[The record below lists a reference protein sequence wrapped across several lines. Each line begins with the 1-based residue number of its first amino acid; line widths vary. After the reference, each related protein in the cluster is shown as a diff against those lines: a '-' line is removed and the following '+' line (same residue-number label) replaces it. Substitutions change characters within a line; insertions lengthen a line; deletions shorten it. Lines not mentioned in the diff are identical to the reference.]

1 MRKYRHPILTNVE
14 TGFHTFVDKYS
25 MKPNETMSESL
36 LFETKPFR
44 SSFIQY
50 FPPRILSAFRDVC
63 SAALRVA
70 DDKAVN
76 KTVTTSQQKIST
88 VRRIVMMSLNLCW
101 VSRIELETKVII
113 RRFPKISQSQR
124 RPLLGPSPGRKR
136 ILHRHYVNPNCPSL
150 MTFLSTYCG
159 LMPV

>member
-1 MRKYRHPILTNVE
+1 MRKYRHAILTNAE
-14 TGFHTFVDKYS
+14 TEFHTFVDKYS

-88 VRRIVMMSLNLCW
+88 VRRIVMMSLNLC
-101 VSRIELETKVII
+101 
-113 RRFPKISQSQR
+113 
-124 RPLLGPSPGRKR
+124 
-136 ILHRHYVNPNCPSL
+136 
-150 MTFLSTYCG
+150 
-159 LMPV
+159 